1 GLPAQSANLSAA
13 GASSKLS
20 SFEFANHGWGGH
32 IRVSVSLP
40 PATVGNAYNAVVSVS
55 GGTRPYQFS
64 VVSGSLPIGLSL
76 NPSAGTISG
85 IPVTAGTYK
94 FTVQVVDA
102 AGLSDEK
109 RFTLS
114 VAAVPA
120 AHAVSVQISPLSP
133 TVSSGTAKR
142 FTATV
147 SNTSD
152 TAVAW
157 SATTGAIS
165 TSGLFSAPN
174 VGVASTATITARS
187 VADPTKAA
195 STTVTITV
203 NPVVTPPSTGFD

>member
-1 GLPAQSANLSAA
+1 MAFVFARPVWSTPAAARLGKWFTIASGLLLFSAYTAITTSCGLPAQSANLSAA

-55 GGTRPYQFS
+55 GGTTPYQFS

-109 RFTLS
+109 RFMLS
-114 VAAVPA
+114 VAAAPVAP
-120 AHAVSVQISPLSP
+120 AVSVQISPLSP
-133 TVSSGTAKR
+133 TVSSGTAKQ
-142 FTATV
+142 FNATV
-147 SNTSD
+147 SNTRSEERR
-152 TAVAW
+152 VGKECRSRW
-157 SATTGAIS
+157 S
-165 TSGLFSAPN
+165 PYH
-174 VGVASTATITARS
+174 
-187 VADPTKAA
+187 
-195 STTVTITV
+195 
-203 NPVVTPPSTGFD
+203 